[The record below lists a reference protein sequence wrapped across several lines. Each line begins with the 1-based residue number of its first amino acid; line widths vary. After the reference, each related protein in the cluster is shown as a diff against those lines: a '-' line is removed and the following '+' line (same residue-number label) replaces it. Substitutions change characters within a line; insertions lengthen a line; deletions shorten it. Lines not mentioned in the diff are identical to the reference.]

1 MKGLGGKKFLKKGR
15 LGKEEKSL
23 KAKVNEHEQEL
34 ADKLGGRRQPVSGA
48 TDAHKGDVKLEHFL
62 LDSKETSTNSIIISG
77 KDLTKIT
84 READGERLVPG
95 LILTIGGI
103 PDTVSKE

>member
-1 MKGLGGKKFLKKGR
+1 M
-15 LGKEEKSL
+15 
-23 KAKVNEHEQEL
+23 
-34 ADKLGGRRQPVSGA
+34 ADKLGGRRQPASGA
-48 TDAHKGDVKLEHFL
+48 TDAHKGDVKLKHFL

-103 PDTVSKE
+103 PDTVSKEWALIPLNVFGQMVQSGQSEGLDEY